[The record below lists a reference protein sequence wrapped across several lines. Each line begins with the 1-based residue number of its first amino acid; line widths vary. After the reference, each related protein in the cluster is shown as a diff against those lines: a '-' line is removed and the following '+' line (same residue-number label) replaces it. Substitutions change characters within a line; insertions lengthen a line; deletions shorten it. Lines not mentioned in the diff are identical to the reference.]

1 MALGMALVWG
11 VLNMV
16 NLAHGAMIMLG
27 GYTAYFLF
35 TGAGIDPFLALP
47 VAMAV
52 MFVAGY
58 LLQRY
63 LLNLIVRSAPMNML
77 LITFGIEVIITYM
90 AQLAFS
96 ADFRGINPTYAT
108 QSFTIGGI
116 TIPIVRLAACAMA
129 LSLAA
134 ALWILLKR
142 TRLGRAIR
150 ATSQN
155 LVAARLYGVAP
166 RQLYAITFG
175 IGAALAGAA
184 GDLYGVVSQLNPYVG
199 ADLTMKSFI
208 IVIIGGLGNP
218 LGIILGGFFL
228 GVAES
233 LSALYF
239 GPTFI
244 DVVSFG
250 LLVLMLVIQPIQR
263 LGRAT

>member
-35 TGAGIDPFLALP
+35 IGAGIDPFLSLP
-47 VAMAV
+47 IAMAV

-108 QSFTIGGI
+108 QSLTIGGI
-116 TIPIVRLAACAMA
+116 TIPIVRLAACAMT

-134 ALWILLKR
+134 ALWIL
-142 TRLGRAIR
+142 
-150 ATSQN
+150 
-155 LVAARLYGVAP
+155 
-166 RQLYAITFG
+166 
-175 IGAALAGAA
+175 
-184 GDLYGVVSQLNPYVG
+184 
-199 ADLTMKSFI
+199 
-208 IVIIGGLGNP
+208 
-218 LGIILGGFFL
+218 
-228 GVAES
+228 
-233 LSALYF
+233 
-239 GPTFI
+239 
-244 DVVSFG
+244 
-250 LLVLMLVIQPIQR
+250 
-263 LGRAT
+263 